1 MTPVDIKITNLSE
14 NTANYSFLAK
24 RGLGILVKVDGG

>member
-14 NTANYSFLAK
+14 NTANYGFLAEQ
-24 RGLGILVKVDGG
+24 GLSILVKVDGG